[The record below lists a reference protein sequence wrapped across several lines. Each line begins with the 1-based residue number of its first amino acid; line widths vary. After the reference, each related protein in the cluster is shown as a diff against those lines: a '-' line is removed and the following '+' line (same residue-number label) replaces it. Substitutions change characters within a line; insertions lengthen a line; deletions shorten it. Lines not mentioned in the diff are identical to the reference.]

1 MNYEILVNKDNPI
14 DIEYLNNVIIPSLE
28 EVTFIRDNDDIFEE
42 FKITEKKI
50 YLEKET
56 KKAFCELRSFL
67 NNMGI
72 EFDIC
77 SGYLSL
83 ENQKNKY
90 DSFLER
96 NGEELTKIRI
106 SKPGCSEHHTGLALD
121 CDFYKNG
128 NWAGIC
134 PLEDGSENEETK
146 YIHSI
151 LSNFGFILRY
161 PKEKTNI
168 TKMQYEPWHI
178 RYVGIELAKKLFF
191 ENKTL
196 EEYHKELE
204 EQRNQIT
211 K

>member
-28 EVTFIRDNDDIFEE
+28 EVEFSRDNDVIFEE
-42 FKITEKKI
+42 FKIPEKKI

-56 KKAFCELRSFL
+56 KEAFYKLRFFL
-67 NNMGI
+67 INKGI

-96 NGEELTKIRI
+96 NGEVLTENRM
-106 SKPGCSEHHTGLALD
+106 SKPGYSEHHTGLAVD
-121 CDFYKNG
+121 CDFYKNDD
-128 NWAGIC
+128 WAGIC
-134 PLEDGSENEETK
+134 PLENGSENEETK

-151 LSNFGFILRY
+151 LSDFGFILRY
-161 PKEKTNI
+161 PKDKTSI

-178 RYVGIELAKKLFF
+178 RFVGIDLAKKLFL

-196 EEYHKELE
+196 EEYHKELS
-204 EQRNQIT
+204 EQRNLKI
-211 K
+211 